1 MKNSILL
8 LTLLIVFASVTDVS
22 AKHFNKTLLLADTAK
37 LPHVI
42 DGAISEWAAIPF
54 TADKETE
61 ISVAV
66 DNDNAQL
73 YVAVKIPNQRTQ
85 VRLMKFG
92 MNLFIDLKGK
102 HREGTTIEFPIKST
116 VADLGQT
123 NQGQRDGNAAP
134 SPQDIEQIKQQLGVR
149 LIFMKVSGFEGQEN
163 EKTLGLSNENG
174 ANIAFAW
181 DDAKVMYM
189 EYAIP
194 VSSLGTTANLTG
206 KKISVGL
213 KLNVPDIAAQ
223 PPRTGTGNSTQ
234 IVAVPS
240 SSSARIS
247 TSRAPSL
254 IDPTGPSGNTQRS
267 SIQEIY
273 IWNKYDMKF

>member
-8 LTLLIVFASVTDVS
+8 LPLLIIFASVTETS
-22 AKHFNKTLLLADTAK
+22 AKHFNKTKLYTDTVK
-37 LPHVI
+37 IPHII
-42 DGAISEWAAIPF
+42 DGNIAEWVNIPF

-61 ISVAV
+61 IAMAM
-66 DNDNAQL
+66 DNDKEQL
-73 YVAVKIPNQRTQ
+73 YVALKITNQRTQ
-85 VRLMKFG
+85 LRLMKFG

-102 HREGTTIEFPIKST
+102 HREGTTIEFPIKSSS
-116 VADLGQT
+116 ADFSQANGS
-123 NQGQRDGNAAP
+123 QRDANAAP
-134 SPQDIEQIKQQLGVR
+134 PDPEQIKQQLGVR

-181 DDAKVMYM
+181 DNAKVMYI
-189 EYAIP
+189 EYAVP
-194 VSSLGTTANLTG
+194 VNSLGTIANLTG
-206 KKISVGL
+206 KKISIGL
-213 KLNVPDIAAQ
+213 RLNAPDFSAQ
-223 PPRTGTGNSTQ
+223 GQRTGTTTE
-234 IVAVPS
+234 IVKAPAGSGPRV
-240 SSSARIS
+240 S

-254 IDPTGPSGNTQRS
+254 IDPTGPSGNTPRN

>member
-8 LTLLIVFASVTDVS
+8 LTLLIVFASVTETS
-22 AKHFNKTLLLADTAK
+22 AKHFNKNRLYTDTAK
-37 LPHVI
+37 ITHVI
-42 DGAISEWAAIPF
+42 DGNIGEWATIPF

-61 ISVAV
+61 IAVAM
-66 DNDNAQL
+66 DNDKEQL
-73 YVAVKIPNQRTQ
+73 YVALKIANQRTQ
-85 VRLMKFG
+85 LRLMKFG

-102 HREGTTIEFPIKST
+102 HRESTTIEFPIKSSS
-116 VADLGQT
+116 ADISQANGS
-123 NQGQRDGNAAP
+123 QRDASAAP
-134 SPQDIEQIKQQLGVR
+134 PDPEQIKQQLGVR

-181 DDAKVMYM
+181 DDAKVMYI
-189 EYAIP
+189 EYAVP
-194 VSSLGTTANLTG
+194 LNSLGTIANLTG
-206 KKISVGL
+206 KKISIGL
-213 KLNVPDIAAQ
+213 KLNAPDISAQ
-223 PPRTGTGNSTQ
+223 PRGNLVSTTTTL
-234 IVAVPS
+234 VGVPS
-240 SSSARIS
+240 GSSPRVS

-254 IDPTGPSGNTQRS
+254 IDPTGPSGNTARS